1 VAGCVAHAQG
11 RPTAYPVK
19 TRKLKR
25 GQRANALLWLE
36 QAGRCW
42 LVQRPATGVWAGLWS
57 LPEFDDADTLQA
69 LLAHWP
75 GAGEWQPAVKHVL
88 THLDWTLQPLR
99 WELPAALPAAEVA
112 ALLAGLLLA
121 EPPATRW
128 CSTTEALALGLAAP
142 VRRWLETAER

>member
-1 VAGCVAHAQG
+1 LVAGCVAHAQG

-57 LPEFDDADTLQA
+57 LPEFDDADTLRA

-88 THLDWTLQPLR
+88 THLDWTLQPR
-99 WELPAALPAAEVA
+99 RCWRACCWPSHRPH
-112 ALLAGLLLA
+112 AG
-121 EPPATRW
+121 
-128 CSTTEALALGLAAP
+128 AAP
-142 VRRWLETAER
+142 PKPWRWAWPRRCGAGWRRLNVEVQGACRAPAG